1 MDDLI
6 IREAHLDDL
15 PGLLKFEQ
23 GVIHAE
29 RPYDDQIR
37 PGSIQYYDLAALIQ
51 GQDSVVMVADYQGEL
66 IASGYADIR
75 VQKPYYLGDRYA
87 YLGFMYVLP
96 AYRGN
101 NIINH
106 ILDALKLWSADRSIS
121 QLWLEVYEENKS
133 AIRAYQKAGFQKR
146 LVEMRLTI

>member
-1 MDDLI
+1 
-6 IREAHLDDL
+6 
-15 PGLLKFEQ
+15 
-23 GVIHAE
+23 
-29 RPYDDQIR
+29 
-37 PGSIQYYDLAALIQ
+37 
-51 GQDSVVMVADYQGEL
+51 
-66 IASGYADIR
+66 
-75 VQKPYYLGDRYA
+75 
-87 YLGFMYVLP
+87 MYVLP

>member
-51 GQDSVVMVADYQGEL
+51 GQDSVVMVAEYQGEL

-75 VQKPYYLGDRYA
+75 VQKPYYLETDMPILGSCTY
-87 YLGFMYVLP
+87 YLLIE
-96 AYRGN
+96 A
-101 NIINH
+101 
-106 ILDALKLWSADRSIS
+106 
-121 QLWLEVYEENKS
+121 
-133 AIRAYQKAGFQKR
+133 
-146 LVEMRLTI
+146 TI